1 MELESCENETH
12 AGQDGRSA
20 VQSQLGQMRGII
32 SGLERNDPKATSRL
46 LPIVYAELRR
56 LAAHYMRGERQGQT
70 IQPTD
75 LVHEAY
81 LRLAGQQRI
90 DWQGRTH
97 FLAMAATCMRRILVD
112 RARRKNAEKHGGEG
126 EKIQLDEAVVF
137 SPDRSN
143 EILALDDALKRLA
156 ELSPRQ
162 SRTVDLRFFGGLTIE
177 EIAQIEGVSPRTVK
191 QDWKLARAWIHREIA
206 TTG

>member
-1 MELESCENETH
+1 
-12 AGQDGRSA
+12 
-20 VQSQLGQMRGII
+20 MRGLI

-112 RARRKNAEKHGGEG
+112 RARRKKAEKHGGEG

-206 TTG
+206 RTG